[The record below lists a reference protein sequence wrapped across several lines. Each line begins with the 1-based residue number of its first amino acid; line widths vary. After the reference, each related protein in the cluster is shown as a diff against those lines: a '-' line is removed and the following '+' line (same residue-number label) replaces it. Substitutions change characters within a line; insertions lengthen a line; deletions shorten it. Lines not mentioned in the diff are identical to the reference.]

1 MNNNCEKRSS
11 DALKALFIVV
21 GAIVT
26 IGAVVAVLYSLFKK
40 YFKIT
45 FETGAD
51 DCCDCFGDDCGCE
64 PICYCG
70 DDDLDFEEEI
80 EEL

>member
-1 MNNNCEKRSS
+1 MNNCENKKGS
-11 DALKALFIVV
+11 DALKGLFIVV

-26 IGAVVAVLYSLFKK
+26 IGAVVAVLYGLFKK

-51 DCCDCFGDDCGCE
+51 DCCDCFGDVCGCE

-70 DDDLDFEEEI
+70 EDDIDDTEDEI
-80 EEL
+80 

>member
-1 MNNNCEKRSS
+1 MNNCENKKGS
-11 DALKALFIVV
+11 DALKGLFIVV

-26 IGAVVAVLYSLFKK
+26 IGAVVAVLYGLFKK

-70 DDDLDFEEEI
+70 EDDIDDTEDEI
-80 EEL
+80 

>member
-1 MNNNCEKRSS
+1 MNCENKRCS

-51 DCCDCFGDDCGCE
+51 DCCDCFGDDCSCE

-70 DDDLDFEEEI
+70 DDDDLDFETEEI
-80 EEL
+80 

>member
-1 MNNNCEKRSS
+1 MNENGKRYS
-11 DALKALFIVV
+11 DGLKALFIIV

-26 IGAVVAVLYSLFKK
+26 IGAVLAVLYSLFKK

-51 DCCDCFGDDCGCE
+51 DCCDCFGDDCGSCE

-70 DDDLDFEEEI
+70 DDDLDFETEEI
-80 EEL
+80 

>member
-1 MNNNCEKRSS
+1 MNNCENKKGS
-11 DALKALFIVV
+11 DALKGLFIVV

-26 IGAVVAVLYSLFKK
+26 IGAVVAVLYGLFKK
-40 YFKIT
+40 YFKLT

-64 PICYCG
+64 PICYCVE
-70 DDDLDFEEEI
+70 DDIDDTEDEI
-80 EEL
+80 

>member
-1 MNNNCEKRSS
+1 MNENKRYS
-11 DALKALFIVV
+11 DGLKALFVVV
-21 GAIVT
+21 GAVVT

-51 DCCDCFGDDCGCE
+51 DCCDCFGDDCDNCE
-64 PICYCG
+64 PICYTG
-70 DDDLDFEEEI
+70 DDDFEVEEI
-80 EEL
+80 